1 MCFQKKIPLINKFK
15 PMKPL
20 LTILI
25 ILISG
30 SIYSQPKPATSTTD
44 FEKSTGSWRG
54 TITYLDYT
62 SGKPFSM
69 PANVSLRIANNSQII
84 LSYAYPNEPNANGKD
99 TLLISGNGSLIDGA
113 EVQSR
118 EILEDG
124 AVKIVTVKAG
134 RDGNDNK
141 SALIRHSYILGKNS
155 FQNVKEVKFAGTDKW
170 IVRNTY
176 LYSR

>member
-1 MCFQKKIPLINKFK
+1 
-15 PMKPL
+15 MKPL

-25 ILISG
+25 LLICG
-30 SIYSQPKPATSTTD
+30 SIYSQSKAAATSTTD
-44 FEKSTGSWRG
+44 FSNVQGAWKG

-69 PANVSLRIANNSQII
+69 PTNVSLRIANNSQII

-99 TLLISGNGSLIDGA
+99 TLLISSNGLLIDSA

-124 AVKIVTVKAG
+124 AVKIVTVKTG

-141 SALIRHSYILGKNS
+141 PALIRHSYILGKHS
-155 FQNVKEVKFAGTDKW
+155 FQNVKEVKFEGTDKW

-176 LYSR
+176 LFTR

>member
-1 MCFQKKIPLINKFK
+1 
-15 PMKPL
+15 MKAI
-20 LTILI
+20 LTVLMI
-25 ILISG
+25 IISFA
-30 SIYSQPKPATSTTD
+30 ATAQTNVVVRVSD
-44 FEKSTGSWRG
+44 FTKTEGSWKG
-54 TITYLDYT
+54 SLTYMDYS

-69 PANVSLRIANNSQII
+69 PANVNLRIADNSQII

-155 FQNVKEVKFAGTDKW
+155 FQNVKEVKFEGADKW
-170 IVRNTY
+170 LIRNTY
-176 LYSR
+176 LFSR